1 MDDPTPI
8 AVTVES
14 CGEGGARFRWHLTDA
29 DGVSIRLSP
38 EAYASPEDAQDA
50 GQAALQAF
58 GAAARA

>member
-14 CGEGGARFRWHLTDA
+14 SGEGGAWFHWHLTDA
-29 DGVSIRLSP
+29 DGVSIRVSP
-38 EAYASPEDAQDA
+38 EAYASPEDAQEA
-50 GQAALQAF
+50 GRAALQAF

>member
-14 CGEGGARFRWHLTDA
+14 SGEGGTRFHWHLTDA
-29 DGVSIRLSP
+29 DGVSIRVSP
-38 EAYASPEDAQDA
+38 EAYASPEDAQEA
-50 GQAALQAF
+50 GRAALQAF